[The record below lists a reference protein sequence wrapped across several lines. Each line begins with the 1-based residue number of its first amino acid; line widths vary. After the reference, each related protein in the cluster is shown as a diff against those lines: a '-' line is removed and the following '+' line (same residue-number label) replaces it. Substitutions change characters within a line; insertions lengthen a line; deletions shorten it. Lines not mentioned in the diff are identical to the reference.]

1 MLLKQDSEKRELLTI
16 KRDNL
21 KKKLSSLRDN
31 KEKLREPLRL
41 QLDLAMKMK
50 TLRKQRPILQNGRK
64 EKLLKTGRLKKKSQ
78 NLKKSLKKSNKKLMK
93 HSRRDNR
100 RSVKIKLKNSNLWRN
115 YTLLKNQKL
124 ENLKFRFNS
133 KKISFVNNKEHGK
146 FAESKRLK
154 RIKSKTLNLR
164 L

>member
-50 TLRKQRPILQNGRK
+50 TLRKQRPIL
-64 EKLLKTGRLKKKSQ
+64 
-78 NLKKSLKKSNKKLMK
+78 
-93 HSRRDNR
+93 
-100 RSVKIKLKNSNLWRN
+100 
-115 YTLLKNQKL
+115 
-124 ENLKFRFNS
+124 
-133 KKISFVNNKEHGK
+133 
-146 FAESKRLK
+146 
-154 RIKSKTLNLR
+154 
-164 L
+164 